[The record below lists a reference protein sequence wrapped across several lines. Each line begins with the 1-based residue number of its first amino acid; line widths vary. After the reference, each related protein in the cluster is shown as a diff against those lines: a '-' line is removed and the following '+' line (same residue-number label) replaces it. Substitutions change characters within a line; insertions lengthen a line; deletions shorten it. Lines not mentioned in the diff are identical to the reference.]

1 MTMPGFVTGQPLNGR
16 QVGNALFQFLPSLP
30 NESPIPMPRVLAR
43 ALFPGGF
50 QPFRA
55 AAPAYP
61 ALVPPAV
68 IPPVAPPVRP
78 TPPAAVAAPARPPAP
93 PPRKRVLERG
103 TFPEW
108 H

>member
-1 MTMPGFVTGQPLNGR
+1 MPGFVTGQPLNGS
-16 QVGNALFQFLPSLP
+16 QVGQALFLFGPSLP
-30 NESPIPMPRVLAR
+30 TESPFPMPRVLAR

-61 ALVPPAV
+61 ALVPV
-68 IPPVAPPVRP
+68 IPPVAPPIRP
-78 TPPAAVAAPARPPAP
+78 TPPANQVVTRPPAP
-93 PPRKRVLERG
+93 PAQPPARKRVLERG